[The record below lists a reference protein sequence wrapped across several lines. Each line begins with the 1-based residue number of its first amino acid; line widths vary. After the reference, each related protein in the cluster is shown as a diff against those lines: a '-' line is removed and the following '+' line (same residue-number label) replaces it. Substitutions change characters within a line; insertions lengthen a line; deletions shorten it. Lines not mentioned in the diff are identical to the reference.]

1 MPLRFFLENV
11 KVVSIKHKGPKMAEQ
26 IEKIEN
32 ELHKFENGF
41 ENGLI
46 TEKEFIELR
55 STLAFE
61 LELLTSKI

>member
-1 MPLRFFLENV
+1 
-11 KVVSIKHKGPKMAEQ
+11 MAEQ
-26 IEKIEN
+26 IIKIEN

-46 TEKEFIELR
+46 TEKEYIELR

-61 LELLTSKI
+61 LKLLTSKI